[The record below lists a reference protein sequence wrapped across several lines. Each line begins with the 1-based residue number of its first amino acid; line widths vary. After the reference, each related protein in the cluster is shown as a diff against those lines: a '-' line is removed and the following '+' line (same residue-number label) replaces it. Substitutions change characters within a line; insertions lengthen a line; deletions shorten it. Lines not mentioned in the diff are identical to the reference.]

1 MFWMM
6 NGWNRRMGPRGRMGF
21 FPLGALLA
29 LPALMFGGWIA
40 MVVACGVLGLA
51 GSILGSA
58 FAGLGMLARGV
69 FSGASVL
76 VGIVI
81 GLAAFSALRKRN
93 ARED

>member
-51 GSILGSA
+51 GSILGGVIGLAGSILGSA

-69 FSGASVL
+69 FPVPACWSAS
-76 VGIVI
+76 
-81 GLAAFSALRKRN
+81 
-93 ARED
+93 